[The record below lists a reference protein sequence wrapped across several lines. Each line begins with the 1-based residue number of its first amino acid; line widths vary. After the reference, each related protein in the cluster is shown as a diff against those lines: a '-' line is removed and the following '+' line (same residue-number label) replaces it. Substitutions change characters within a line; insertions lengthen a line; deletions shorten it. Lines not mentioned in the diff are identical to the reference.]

1 MMIYIGMIFQYN
13 TDNGTGLIMLS
24 DGAQKT
30 FTSDDWTD
38 SENTPCVGQK
48 IAYIENEN
56 NIQVRV
62 ASEADI
68 NNTVEDKKEPKSVD
82 EHLKHFISL
91 GFKLIKDAQN
101 DGTRVLTLRS
111 FATGESEEVVIKEKA
126 STISVVRT
134 HNGKV
139 VT

>member
-1 MMIYIGMIFQYN
+1 MIYIGMIFQYN

-56 NIQVRV
+56 AIQVRV
-62 ASEADI
+62 ACEADM
-68 NNTVEDKKEPKSVD
+68 NNKPEDKKEPKSVD
-82 EHLKHFISL
+82 EHLKHFINL

-101 DGTRVLTLRS
+101 NGTRVLTLRS

-126 STISVVRT
+126 SNISVVRT

>member
-1 MMIYIGMIFQYN
+1 MIYIGMIFQYN

-38 SENTPCVGQK
+38 SENTACVGQK

-68 NNTVEDKKEPKSVD
+68 NNTVEDKREPKSVD
-82 EHLKHFISL
+82 EHLKHFIGL
-91 GFKLIKDAQN
+91 DFKLIKDAQN
-101 DGTRVLTLRS
+101 DGTRVMTLRS
-111 FATGESEEVVIKEKA
+111 FAREESEEVIITHTDSKT
-126 STISVVRT
+126 TIVKKI
-134 HNGKV
+134 NGKIV
-139 VT
+139 S